1 MDPTLARPGAPQ
13 WAPRPSPPPAV
24 RRPSTAGYWI
34 AALVA
39 VIAVGGGVVA
49 LLIGL
54 TGVGHRL
61 ENFVNTPVP
70 GSVTVRVDEPTT
82 FVVFSETSGSEPVED
97 GSSITVTG
105 PDGNPVPLQPYAG
118 DVTWEGEPGTVSSAV
133 AEFHA
138 TTTGTYTVTVRG
150 RAPGTQIVVVEDL
163 PVIRAVLLPV
173 VVAGAGLLIAIITLI
188 VTATRR
194 SAAARDAVLARSYWY
209 RQ

>member
-39 VIAVGGGVVA
+39 VITVGGGGIA
-49 LLIGL
+49 LVLGL
-54 TGVGHRL
+54 AGMQQMIEDYAR
-61 ENFVNTPVP
+61 TPVP
-70 GSVTVRVDEPTT
+70 GSVTVQAEEPTT
-82 FVVFSETSGSEPVED
+82 FVVFSEGLDSEPTD
-97 GSSITVTG
+97 HGGSIAVTG
-105 PDGNPVPLQPYAG
+105 PNGDAVPLLPYVGEVTYETGTGSAG
-118 DVTWEGEPGTVSSAV
+118 TAL
-133 AEFHA
+133 A
-138 TTTGTYTVTVRG
+138 TFRAATTGTYMVTARGNVPNAQIAVGEDVPVVR
-150 RAPGTQIVVVEDL
+150 T
-163 PVIRAVLLPV
+163 VLLPLGV
-173 VVAGAGLLIAIITLI
+173 GALGMAIAITILI